1 MVKGKSLRI
10 GVIQVLRRQ
19 QQFNP
24 VFKVESK
31 VDTVI
36 EGQKFKNKIEK
47 SKGINQQMSR
57 W

>member
-31 VDTVI
+31 VDTAI
-36 EGQKFKNKIEK
+36 EEQKFKNKIEK
-47 SKGINQQMSR
+47 SKGINQQM
-57 W
+57 

>member
-10 GVIQVLRRQ
+10 GVIQVLQRQ

-31 VDTVI
+31 VDTAI
-36 EGQKFKNKIEK
+36 EEQKFKNKIEK
-47 SKGINQQMSR
+47 SKGINQQM
-57 W
+57 